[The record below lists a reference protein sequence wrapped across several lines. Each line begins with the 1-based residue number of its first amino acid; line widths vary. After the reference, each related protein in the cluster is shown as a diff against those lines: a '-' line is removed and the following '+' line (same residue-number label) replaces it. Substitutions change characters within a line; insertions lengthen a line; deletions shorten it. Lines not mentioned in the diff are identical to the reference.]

1 MLKSGQSKDLLEL
14 IVMRNEDR
22 CGHISK
28 IAQGQCFRNLAAP
41 GWDRFSKEVSTQDVE
56 PVWKP
61 VPEYLAE
68 KYIP

>member
-22 CGHISK
+22 CGYISK

>member
-14 IVMRNEDR
+14 EVMQNEDR

-28 IAQGQCFRNLAAP
+28 IAHGQCFRNLAAP

-56 PVWKP
+56 P
-61 VPEYLAE
+61 A
-68 KYIP
+68 